1 MITFNTVLNFVKAHF
16 KTILAVIFGLF
27 LFYWI
32 LFFLTPK
39 VQMDI
44 ESKKKIDSLNVH
56 VKEIENEQKTL
67 DTKIEV
73 FGQEITKVENNITK
87 IKSQKE
93 TIREIY
99 HEKITSV
106 NSYTDVQLDSFFANR
121 YGYSNYYQH

>member
-44 ESKKKIDSLNVH
+44 ESKKKIDSLNTY
-56 VKEIENEQKTL
+56 VKEIESEQKTL

-121 YGYSNYYQH
+121 YGYSNYYQR

>member
-121 YGYSNYYQH
+121 YGYSNYYQR